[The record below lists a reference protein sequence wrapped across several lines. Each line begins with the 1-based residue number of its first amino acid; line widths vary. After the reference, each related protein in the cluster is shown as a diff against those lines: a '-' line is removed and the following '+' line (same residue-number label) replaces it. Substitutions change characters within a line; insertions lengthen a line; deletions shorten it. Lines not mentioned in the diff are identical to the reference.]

1 MVNISKPHAKCFPH
15 FILHNPHHLL
25 WKWYGTIH
33 TLTFQMRKPRQ
44 REVQWLSQ
52 IKEPVSDRTE
62 ILSQVALRL
71 LPFHPP
77 PTLPPWMAKLVLLE

>member
-1 MVNISKPHAKCFPH
+1 MLFTLYLTQSTSPAVQV
-15 FILHNPHHLL
+15 
-25 WKWYGTIH
+25 GTIH
-33 TLTFQMRKPRQ
+33 TLIFQMRKRRQ

-62 ILSQVALRL
+62 ILSQVALWL

-77 PTLPPWMAKLVLLE
+77 PTLPPRTAKLVLLE